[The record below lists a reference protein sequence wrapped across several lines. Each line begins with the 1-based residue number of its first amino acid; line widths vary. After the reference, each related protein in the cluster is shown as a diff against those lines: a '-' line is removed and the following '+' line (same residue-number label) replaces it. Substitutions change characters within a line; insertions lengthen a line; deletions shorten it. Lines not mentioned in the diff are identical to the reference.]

1 MLTDVVKVYSGAFD
15 AKGNSVLKFGTS
27 SDVGTITFVVP
38 ADVQSVVIYAA
49 CYKSNENN
57 NRVVI
62 NGTTY
67 DLTALSDNGE
77 YEAITIDTSVEKT
90 VVVATEKNGGGKPR
104 IMIDSIVFILGELC
118 EHVWNDG
125 VVTEPTCA
133 TAGYTTFTCTLCETT
148 KVENEVAATGE
159 HVWNDGVVTEP
170 NCGAAGYT
178 TFTCTLCET
187 TKVENEVAANGNHVW
202 NDGVVTEPTCGA
214 AGYTTFTCT
223 LCETTK
229 VENEVAATG
238 NHSYTDGVCSVCGGN
253 DPDYVD
259 PNAPVVGTAYHF
271 GMINT
276 NKDNNVY
283 YIKGGMVD
291 YYFATSSDVAEAL
304 EVYLESTDGG
314 YYLYVIDNGN
324 KLYINFVVVTGSDNK
339 LHTNSKYEET
349 ASTVFVYNSV
359 FKTVETDIDGEIY
372 ILGTRN
378 DKSYTTVGPVKAS
391 SNPFYCEF
399 YAITEGGEDP
409 VDPQPPVEEPGED
422 PVDPQPPVEEPGEDP
437 VDPQPPVDEPTGEE
451 IVFDLGENGTAHNDG
466 TEIKDGTITFTSN
479 GYELVLTDLSKVFSG
494 AFDAKGNSVLKLGAS
509 SVTGSFEFTVP
520 NDVVSVEIYIA
531 KYKSNTTKIQINDG
545 TAESLTKNSN
555 DGEYDVITVDTTT
568 NKTVKVS
575 TVSGGVRA
583 MVNTIVFITG
593 EAPAPCEH
601 EWNEGEVTAPTCG
614 AVGYTTYTCT
624 LCESTKVE
632 DEVAATGEHVW
643 DEGVVTAPT
652 CGAAGYTTF
661 TCTLCESTKKDNE
674 VPATDDHSYD
684 IVVVAPT
691 CTKGGYTTYT
701 CECGDTYVADELDAL
716 GHSYTDGVCTICGRT
731 DGSVEK
737 QTVTLAYTGDTTINM
752 TGDNDAATLG
762 LDATLFS
769 VVGDKGA
776 TSQNCGLNKSGNI
789 RLYGNSAGGNGSYIT
804 VTIAEGYVIESIK
817 ITFVNTSNNKNC
829 QLTVG
834 EDSTVFD
841 GSAKVWE
848 ANINSDSFELKNVIT
863 GSTTQ
868 IHIASI
874 EITYYAA

>member
-1 MLTDVVKVYSGAFD
+1 
-15 AKGNSVLKFGTS
+15 
-27 SDVGTITFVVP
+27 
-38 ADVQSVVIYAA
+38 
-49 CYKSNENN
+49 
-57 NRVVI
+57 
-62 NGTTY
+62 
-67 DLTALSDNGE
+67 
-77 YEAITIDTSVEKT
+77 
-90 VVVATEKNGGGKPR
+90 
-104 IMIDSIVFILGELC
+104 
-118 EHVWNDG
+118 
-125 VVTEPTCA
+125 
-133 TAGYTTFTCTLCETT
+133 
-148 KVENEVAATGE
+148 
-159 HVWNDGVVTEP
+159 
-170 NCGAAGYT
+170 
-178 TFTCTLCET
+178 
-187 TKVENEVAANGNHVW
+187 
-202 NDGVVTEPTCGA
+202 
-214 AGYTTFTCT
+214 
-223 LCETTK
+223 
-229 VENEVAATG
+229 
-238 NHSYTDGVCSVCGGN
+238 
-253 DPDYVD
+253 
-259 PNAPVVGTAYHF
+259 
-271 GMINT
+271 MINT

-291 YYFATSSDVAEAL
+291 FYFATSSDVAEAL

-359 FKTVETDIDGEIY
+359 LKTVETDIDGDIY

-378 DKSYTTVGPVKAS
+378 DKSFTTVGPVKAS

-399 YAITEGGEDP
+399 YAIVEEPGEDP

-437 VDPQPPVDEPTGEE
+437 VDPQPPVGSG
-451 IVFDLGENGTAHNDG
+451 IVFDLGENGEAAHKDNNSSQSTYSQTVDG
-466 TEIKDGTITFTSN
+466 YTLSITSGTNMYPGS
-479 GYELVLTDLSKVFSG
+479 YDV
-494 AFDAKGNSVLKLGAS
+494 KGNSCLKLGTS
-509 SVTGSFEFTVP
+509 SKTGSFEFTVP

-531 KYKSNTTKIQINDG
+531 KYKSNITKIQINDG

-614 AVGYTTYTCT
+614 DAGYTTYTCT

-674 VPATDDHSYD
+674 IPATDDHSYD

-691 CTKGGYTTYT
+691 CTEGGYTTHTCTICNGYYT
-701 CECGDTYVADELDAL
+701 DSDTDAL
-716 GHSYTDGVCTICGRT
+716 GHDFVDGVCSTCGRT
-731 DGSVEK
+731 DGATEIVKE
-737 QTVTLAYTGDTTINM
+737 TATLAYTTATTTNM
-752 TGDNDAATLG
+752 TGNNDATTLG
-762 LDATLFS
+762 LDAAIFS
-769 VVGDKGA
+769 VVGNKGG
-776 TSQNCGLNKSGNI
+776 TNNNCGLNKSGQI
-789 RLYGNSAGGNGSYIT
+789 RLYGSSSNGNGSYFT

-817 ITFVNTSNNKNC
+817 ITFTNTTNNKNC

-841 GSAKVWE
+841 GSDKVWE
-848 ANINSDSFELKNVIT
+848 ADINSDSFELKNVIT
-863 GSTTQ
+863 GGTTQ
-868 IHIASI
+868 IYIASI